1 MLSRLQIFS
10 FDEIWDVSIILIT
23 LFMAVLYLLITG
35 PLRKY
40 FSDTERVP
48 LYKKILFL
56 FGLSV
61 FYLAE
66 GPLDLMGHLMFSA
79 HMLKQALLYL
89 VMPPLLYLGSPKWFF
104 QPLLKFP
111 SLTKVIRFVTNPV
124 LSVLLFNGLFSLY
137 HMPMIF
143 DSVMVNFAYY
153 NIYHDLL
160 LISAFIMWWPFFCP
174 IKELNPISH
183 LKKLALLLANSF
195 VLTPACALIIFAGEP
210 MYQTY
215 TDPNMWAQALS
226 FCLPAGSTLNLTGI
240 SGPQLFSMFTPLHDQ
255 QLGGVIMKLVQE
267 IVNGT
272 MLTYILVQWIKRE
285 KAKEKVE
292 SELLGGSGLM
302 YTATTA
308 GQNNA

>member
-1 MLSRLQIFS
+1 MLSRLQLFS
-10 FDEIWDVSIILIT
+10 FDEIWDVSMIFVT
-23 LFMAVLYLLITG
+23 LFMAVLYLLLTG
-35 PLRKY
+35 PLRNY
-40 FSDTERVP
+40 FSGTEQVP
-48 LYKKILFL
+48 LYKKVIFIV
-56 FGLSV
+56 GLTV

-89 VMPPLLYLGSPKWFF
+89 VMPPLLYLGTPRWFY
-104 QPLLKFP
+104 QPLLKLP
-111 SLTKVIRFVTNPV
+111 SLAKVIRVITNPV

-137 HMPMIF
+137 HMPMVF
-143 DSVMVNFAYY
+143 DNVMVNFAYY

-174 IKELNPISH
+174 IKELNSLSH

-210 MYQTY
+210 MYQTF

-226 FCLPAGSTLNLTGI
+226 FCLPAGSTLDLAGI

-272 MLTYILVQWIKRE
+272 MLSYILIQWIKRE
-285 KAKEKVE
+285 KAREKE
-292 SELLGGSGLM
+292 ELELSSGSQVM
-302 YTATTA
+302 YTATA
-308 GQNNA
+308 PGQNNA